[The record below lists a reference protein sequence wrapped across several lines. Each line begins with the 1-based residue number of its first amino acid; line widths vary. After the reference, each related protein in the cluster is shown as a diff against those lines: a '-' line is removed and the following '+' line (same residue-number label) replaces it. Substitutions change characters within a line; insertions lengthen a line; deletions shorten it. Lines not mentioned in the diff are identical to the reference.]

1 MARASL
7 EQWFASR
14 GWSPFAFQREAWGAY
29 LAGESGLIH
38 APTGLGKTQAAWGGA
53 LIEWLEEVERG
64 DASAT
69 RTPNGLRV
77 LWITPLRALANDT
90 VESLRAPVDDLN
102 LPWKVELRT
111 GDTASSIK
119 SRQRTKPP
127 TALVTTPESLS
138 VLLSYADARTLFR
151 DVRLVVMDEWHE
163 LLGNKRGV
171 QAQLGLASVCA
182 MSPKLRIWGLSATL
196 GNLDEAM
203 RVLLGTF
210 VPAGKRRMIHAQE
223 PKQIEIDTLRP
234 ADLDRFPQAGH
245 LGTKLLPQVV
255 EQLQRAKTTLI
266 FTNTRS
272 QAEIWFQSLLKA
284 DPDLLGALALHHG
297 SLDRDVREEVERM
310 LREERLRAVV
320 CTSSL
325 DLGVDYPAVDQ
336 VIQIGSPKGLA
347 RLMQRAGRSGHQP
360 GKVSRII
367 GVPTNALEL
376 IEFAAARAAL
386 GEKQLESREPPRL
399 SLDVL
404 SQHLVTRAMGGG
416 FDESALREEVMRTHA
431 FSDLS
436 DEAWS
441 WTMHFVDG
449 GGEALRAYPEYAKI
463 VRADAEDRYTVSSQP
478 IAKRHRM
485 SIGTITSDAAVL
497 VRLKSGKLLGTIEES
512 FISRLSPGRRFVFS
526 GRVVELVR
534 LRQMTA
540 EVKPVKNKS
549 GIVPRWAGGKSPLST
564 QLADAVQDRLAEAK
578 AGRFIGAEM
587 ELVRPLLDLQ
597 SSWSLIPGPDELL
610 IELVH
615 SHDGYHAFIFT
626 LAGRLVHE
634 GLSSLLA
641 MRAARGRSMSI
652 IATGNDWGIELLANK
667 PLPTDEASWRELLST
682 EALLDDLIECVNS
695 TQLARRRFR
704 EIARIAGLIYQ
715 GFPGENRSNRYIQAS
730 SDLFFDVFHQ
740 YDPGNLLLDQA
751 KREVLEQELEFKRL
765 RDVLERA
772 AQRTMRLMPTEWF
785 TPLAFPIWVE
795 RIRSQEVSSET
806 WHERIERMVA
816 ALEEAA
822 TMHDHDHDHNDVMQ
836 AN

>member
-14 GWSPFAFQREAWGAY
+14 GWTPFAFQREAWAAY
-29 LAGESGLIH
+29 RAGESGLIH

-53 LIEWLEEVERG
+53 LLEWLDEVGRG
-64 DASAT
+64 EASAKKK
-69 RTPNGLRV
+69 PNGLRV

-90 VESLRAPVDDLN
+90 AESLRAPVDDLN
-102 LPWKVELRT
+102 LPWTVELRT
-111 GDTASSIK
+111 GDTSSSIK
-119 SRQRTKPP
+119 TRQRTKPP

-138 VLLSYADARTLFR
+138 VLLSYDNARQLFG

-171 QAQLGLASVCA
+171 QAQLGLASVFS

-210 VPAGKRRMIHAQE
+210 VPRDKHRMIHAHE
-223 PKQIEIDTLRP
+223 PKTIEIETLRP
-234 ADLDRFPQAGH
+234 DDLDRFPRAGH

-255 EQLQRAKTTLI
+255 EQIQRAKTTLI

-297 SLDRDVREEVERM
+297 SLDREVREEVERM

-386 GEKQLESREPPRL
+386 GEKQLESRESPRL

-416 FDESALREEVMRTHA
+416 FDESALREEVTRTHA
-431 FSDLS
+431 FRDLS

-463 VRADAEDRYTVSSQP
+463 TRAEDRYTVSSAP

-485 SIGTITSDAAVL
+485 SIGTITSDAAVF
-497 VRLKSGKLLGTIEES
+497 VRYANGRLLGTIEES
-512 FISRLSPGRRFVFS
+512 FISRLSPGQRFVFA

-540 EVKPVKNKS
+540 EVKPARAKS
-549 GIVPRWAGGKSPLST
+549 GAIPRWAGGKSPLST
-564 QLADAVQDRLAEAK
+564 QLAEAVQDRLAEAK
-578 AGRFIGAEM
+578 AGRFLGAEM
-587 ELVRPLLDLQ
+587 QLVRPLLDLQ
-597 SSWSLIPGPDELL
+597 ASWSLIPGPDELL
-610 IELVH
+610 IELVR
-615 SHDGYHAFIFT
+615 SRDGYHAFIFT

-641 MRAARGRSMSI
+641 LRAARGRSMSI

-667 PLPTDEASWRELLST
+667 PLPTDEASWRALLST
-682 EALLDDLIECVNS
+682 DALLEDLIECVNS

-704 EIARIAGLIYQ
+704 EIARIAGLIQQ
-715 GFPGENRSNRYIQAS
+715 GFPGEKRSTKYLQAS

-772 AQRTMRLMPTEWF
+772 EQRTMRLKPTEWF

-795 RIRSQEVSSET
+795 RIRSQEVSSES
-806 WHERIERMVA
+806 WHERVEHMVA

-822 TMHDHDHDHNDVMQ
+822 TMHDHATMM
-836 AN
+836 